1 MVNGSENISE
11 VEETAVI
18 DDHPDSNDLQQ
29 QNNPSSI
36 NVEVAYATLPKQVIR
51 AVNVDE
57 GTTLGAAIVQSGIM
71 MDFPDLELEEAK
83 VGIFGKA
90 ASMVTVLKD
99 GDRVEIY
106 RPLIADP
113 KEVRR
118 KRAAEGKKM
127 KKGGGSCDD
136 TAPGSNSGSAS

>member
-1 MVNGSENISE
+1 MVNGSENVSE
-11 VEETAVI
+11 VEKTTVI
-18 DDHPDSNDLQQ
+18 DDHHDSNEQQ
-29 QNNPSSI
+29 QHNSLSSI
-36 NVEVAYATLPKQVIR
+36 NIEVAYATLSKQVIR

-99 GDRVEIY
+99 DDRVEIY

-127 KKGGGSCDD
+127 KKGGGSSDD
-136 TAPGSNSGSAS
+136 TAPGSTSGSAT

>member
-1 MVNGSENISE
+1 MSKE
-11 VEETAVI
+11 
-18 DDHPDSNDLQQ
+18 
-29 QNNPSSI
+29 SI
-36 NVEVAYATLPKQVIR
+36 NIEVAYAMPEKQIIR
-51 AVNVDE
+51 AVNVDM
-57 GTTLGAAIVQSGIM
+57 GTTIGAAIVQSGIM
-71 MDFPDLELEEAK
+71 IDFPELDFKLEDAD

-90 ASMVTVLKD
+90 AVMTTVLAD

-127 KKGGGSCDD
+127 KKG
-136 TAPGSNSGSAS
+136 ASS

>member
-1 MVNGSENISE
+1 MAIK
-11 VEETAVI
+11 
-18 DDHPDSNDLQQ
+18 
-29 QNNPSSI
+29 SI
-36 NVEVAYATLPKQVIR
+36 NVEVAYAMPEKQIIR
-51 AVNVDE
+51 AVNVDV
-57 GTTLGAAIVQSGIM
+57 GTTIGAAIVQSGIM
-71 MDFPDLELEEAK
+71 MDFPDLDIELENAK

-90 ASMVTVLKD
+90 AAMTTVLND

-127 KKGGGSCDD
+127 GKKS
-136 TAPGSNSGSAS
+136 SE

>member
-1 MVNGSENISE
+1 MVNVAS
-11 VEETAVI
+11 T
-18 DDHPDSNDLQQ
+18 PMTQ
-29 QNNPSSI
+29 SI
-36 NVEVAYATLPKQVIR
+36 NVEVAYALPKKQIIR
-51 AVNVDE
+51 SVNVDS
-57 GTTLGAAIVQSGIM
+57 GTTIGAAIVLSGIM
-71 MDFPDLELEEAK
+71 MDFPELDTVLEESK

-90 ASMVTVLKD
+90 SVMTTVLQD

-127 KKGGGSCDD
+127 KKGG
-136 TAPGSNSGSAS
+136 

>member
-1 MVNGSENISE
+1 MVIE
-11 VEETAVI
+11 
-18 DDHPDSNDLQQ
+18 
-29 QNNPSSI
+29 SI
-36 NVEVAYATLPKQVIR
+36 NVEVAYAMPEKQIIR
-51 AVNVDE
+51 AVNVDA
-57 GTTLGAAIVQSGIM
+57 GTTIGAAIVQSGIM
-71 MDFPDLELEEAK
+71 MDFPDLELEDAK

-90 ASMVTVLKD
+90 AVMTTLLSD

-127 KKGGGSCDD
+127 KKGGGD
-136 TAPGSNSGSAS
+136 AEPA

>member
-1 MVNGSENISE
+1 ME
-11 VEETAVI
+11 I
-18 DDHPDSNDLQQ
+18 D
-29 QNNPSSI
+29 SI
-36 NVEVAYATLPKQVIR
+36 NVEVAYALPEKQIIR
-51 AVNVDE
+51 AVNVDV
-57 GTTLGAAIVQSGIM
+57 GTTIGAAIVQSGIM

-90 ASMVTVLKD
+90 AVMTTVLND
-99 GDRVEIY
+99 GERVEIY

-127 KKGGGSCDD
+127 KKG
-136 TAPGSNSGSAS
+136 A